1 METDR
6 GIRLKFGHVLDNLDE
21 EYKFNFNVISGAPQ
35 EIVQSALEGILNV
48 VIILILDVVAARLR

>member
-1 METDR
+1 MTVALFAR
-6 GIRLKFGHVLDNLDE
+6 VLDNLGE
-21 EYKFNFNVISGAPQ
+21 EHKFNFNVISGALQ